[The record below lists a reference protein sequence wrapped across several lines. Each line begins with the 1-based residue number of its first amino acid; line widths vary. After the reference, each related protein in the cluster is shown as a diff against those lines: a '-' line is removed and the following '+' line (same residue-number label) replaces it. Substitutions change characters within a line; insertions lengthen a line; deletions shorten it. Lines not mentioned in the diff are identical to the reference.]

1 MSAVA
6 ADIDHAASEQILRRL
21 GVSVGI
27 GALIVMALESPEV
40 VNQVRQSL
48 TVWSIAQVGL
58 AFVMFVPLAL
68 IAWRGPFDRIR
79 PVAAGA
85 AVCFLLAAA
94 LNPLIYSETMR
105 GTFAS
110 WPYRAAVLGVLAAA
124 LAWAVPVAVGY
135 AAILTAITTLSNA
148 VVVPESSTSSVIG
161 DYTRALGL
169 TALFLWCVAY
179 ARSVAER
186 VDRETGQERATAATL
201 AAAAAADRERARF
214 AGLIHDAVLSTLL
227 DAARTTHSTP
237 RLQAQA
243 AHTLGQLD
251 RAAVATVPDRLDA
264 GAVVAFLRD
273 AVHAVRPDVE
283 VTATPSRAAE
293 PVVPTET
300 VHVIGAALAE
310 AVRNS
315 VRHAGP
321 GAHRAVSVTVGAGGI
336 RVVLRDNGI
345 GFDPASVPADRMGVA
360 VSIRGRMQR
369 LAGGAAFVESGPGH
383 GTTVTLVWGSDG

>member
-1 MSAVA
+1 MSVAA
-6 ADIDHAASEQILRRL
+6 ADINHAASEQILRRL

-40 VNQVRQSL
+40 INQVRQSL
-48 TVWSIAQVGL
+48 TVWSIVQVAL
-58 AFVMFVPLAL
+58 AFAMFVPLAL
-68 IAWRGPFDRIR
+68 TAWRGPFDRIR

-94 LNPLIYSETMR
+94 MNPLIYTETMR

-124 LAWAVPVAVGY
+124 LAWPVPVAVGY
-135 AAILTAITTLSNA
+135 AAILTAVTTASNA
-148 VVVPESSTSSVIG
+148 VVVPESSTASVVG

-186 VDRETGQERATAATL
+186 VDRETGQERATAAAL
-201 AAAAAADRERARF
+201 AASAAAERERARF

-227 DAARTTHSTP
+227 DAARTTRATP
-237 RLQAQA
+237 RLRAQA
-243 AHTLGQLD
+243 ADTLGQLD
-251 RAAVATVPDRLDA
+251 MAAVATVPDRLDA
-264 GAVVAFLRD
+264 TAAVASLRD
-273 AVHAVRPDVE
+273 AVHAVCPDIE
-283 VTATPSRAAE
+283 VAAAPPRGAE
-293 PVVPTET
+293 LAVPTET
-300 VHVIGAALAE
+300 VHVLGAALAE

-315 VRHAGP
+315 VRHAG
-321 GAHRAVSVTVGAGGI
+321 ADARRAVTVTIGAGGI
-336 RVVLRDNGI
+336 RVVLRDDGA
-345 GFDPASVPADRMGVA
+345 GFDPARVPADRMGVA
-360 VSIRGRMQR
+360 VSIRGRMSR
-369 LAGGAAFVESGPGH
+369 LAGGAAFVESSPGQ